1 MCSAGTTGRITSGGG
16 FSQKYSQPDYQ
27 AKAVSEYF
35 INAAAAGKTPYPGFN
50 AGGRAYPDI
59 SMNGL
64 NYLTILYGNYAGH
77 AGTSASTP
85 VAAAAVSNINAARM
99 AIGKGSLGWLNPA
112 LYTHAASF
120 VNDIVIGNNTCS
132 ATAPCCPHGFHA
144 TKGWD
149 PATGLGSINYG
160 KMEATFLA
168 LGAITNAVTNFPTPS
183 PTTSKPTPSPTTS
196 MPTVEPTESEP
207 TAEPTERT
215 RKPSRGKPSR
225 RPTADP
231 TARPNR
237 RRPTFRPSATNANA
251 APDDDYVAPEDTKV
265 TAPSTVRATLTLA
278 GIAVQETT
286 DAAFTK
292 AVANT
297 VISVIGVPDATVTDI
312 TTTSSGRRLLSS
324 VVLSYTVSVAKD
336 MTPEQLIASLQTSL
350 SSGDF
355 LTTLSKKSGL
365 TIDDA
370 TNLQTVDLSHAETP
384 APTTAGKY
392 HTRTHRIAVAVIVT
406 H

>member
-1 MCSAGTTGRITSGGG
+1 MH
-16 FSQKYSQPDYQ
+16 
-27 AKAVSEYF
+27 
-35 INAAAAGKTPYPGFN
+35 
-50 AGGRAYPDI
+50 
-59 SMNGL
+59 GL
-64 NYLTILYGNYAGH
+64 NYLYMRYGRYGA
-77 AGTSASTP
+77 ASGTSASAP
-85 VAAAAVSNINAARM
+85 VAAAAFSNINAARM
-99 AIGKGSLGWLNPA
+99 AMGKGSLGWVNPA
-112 LYTHAASF
+112 LYAHAASF
-120 VNDIVIGNNTCS
+120 VNDIVKGNNTCS
-132 ATAPCCPHGFHA
+132 ATTPCCPHGFHA

-168 LGAITNAVTNFPTPS
+168 LGAVTNAVTRF
-183 PTTSKPTPSPTTS
+183 PTPSPTTS

-207 TAEPTERT
+207 TMDPTERT

-237 RRPTFRPSATNANA
+237 RKPTFRPSATNANT
-251 APDDDYVAPEDTKV
+251 APDDDYEATKDTKV

-278 GIAVQETT
+278 GIAVQQTT
-286 DAAFTK
+286 DADFTK
-292 AVANT
+292 AVADT
-297 VISVIGVPDATVTDI
+297 VISVIGVPDASVTDV

-350 SSGDF
+350 SSGEF
-355 LTTLSKKSGL
+355 LTTLSTKSGL

-370 TNLQTVDLSHAETP
+370 TNLQTVNLSHTETPGP
-384 APTTAGKY
+384 APTTTGKY
-392 HTRTHRIAVAVIVT
+392 HTRTHRIVTAVIVT